1 MWMNVSCPAHS
12 AGSLQSLSF
21 ASPGKET
28 LGVSLCSMLVCS
40 HLLVLCGRNLG
51 TGSIGGVR
59 SIAARLAGC
68 STEPR

>member
-12 AGSLQSLSF
+12 AGSLQSPSF
-21 ASPGKET
+21 ASP
-28 LGVSLCSMLVCS
+28 GVSLCSMLVCS

-51 TGSIGGVR
+51 AGSIGGVR
-59 SIAARLAGC
+59 SIEARLVGC